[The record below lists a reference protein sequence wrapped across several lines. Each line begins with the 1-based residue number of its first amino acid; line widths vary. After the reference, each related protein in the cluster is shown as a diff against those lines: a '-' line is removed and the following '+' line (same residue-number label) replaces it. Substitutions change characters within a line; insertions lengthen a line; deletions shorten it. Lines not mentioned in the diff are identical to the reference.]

1 MQKSNINK
9 IDIVILILSFLH
21 VCIFNFLNIANF
33 SIKIICLLIVINVF
47 LKNRISSN
55 RISSTIKKRIII
67 MGIAFIVFI
76 LSALFGKD
84 THWKIAISNYL
95 CILYSVIPLIYF
107 SDLAIHN
114 KNTLTKIFRNS
125 FYIINGYAILN
136 IIISIIQVIFPGF
149 MAGMSTWQ
157 NSFSDDLICGLF
169 GYSCTP
175 QFGLYFIFVFFYN
188 LYYLMSVNNDKRI
201 KLYNYFILFFL
212 LVISMFNDNKAVYI
226 ELVLFLMLYLAFN
239 KRYDIKDKTQWTLKG
254 IYGKL
259 AAAFF
264 CVLVSYIVLPPVRDL
279 FERNLIYAF
288 RLFFQAAKSDSVMY
302 YGSAERVYAVIHAFT
317 KYHAFGFGYG
327 VGTCYW
333 QAGNAFGFS
342 HFGLADMGSF
352 LCLSGVWFTV
362 LILYVYTSCFWD
374 LTHSKNIVTK
384 LLTTAVILILF
395 FYSQII
401 TSNTL
406 CFNLIYIMLVLGLV
420 HNYTII
426 ENKK

>member
-1 MQKSNINK
+1 M
-9 IDIVILILSFLH
+9 
-21 VCIFNFLNIANF
+21 
-33 SIKIICLLIVINVF
+33 
-47 LKNRISSN
+47 
-55 RISSTIKKRIII
+55 
-67 MGIAFIVFI
+67 
-76 LSALFGKD
+76 
-84 THWKIAISNYL
+84 
-95 CILYSVIPLIYF
+95 
-107 SDLAIHN
+107 
-114 KNTLTKIFRNS
+114 
-125 FYIINGYAILN
+125 
-136 IIISIIQVIFPGF
+136 
-149 MAGMSTWQ
+149 
-157 NSFSDDLICGLF
+157 
-169 GYSCTP
+169 
-175 QFGLYFIFVFFYN
+175 
-188 LYYLMSVNNDKRI
+188 
-201 KLYNYFILFFL
+201 
-212 LVISMFNDNKAVYI
+212 
-226 ELVLFLMLYLAFN
+226 
-239 KRYDIKDKTQWTLKG
+239 
-254 IYGKL
+254 
-259 AAAFF
+259 
-264 CVLVSYIVLPPVRDL
+264 LVSYIVLPPVRDL
-279 FERNLIYAF
+279 FEQNLIYAF